1 MAGNLIIV
9 SAPSGAGK
17 TTLVELM
24 LRRLPDV
31 RPSISLT
38 ARAPRPGEEHG
49 RHYHFVTPGE
59 FKSMIDRGEF
69 LEWAEVH
76 GNLYGTPRRAVEEFR
91 NAGQDVVLTID
102 VQGASAARGLFPDAV
117 SVFIL
122 PPSRQSIE
130 ERLESR
136 GTDSGE
142 VLRRRIENA
151 RAEIAEYRNFDYL
164 IINENLER
172 ATEDLVA
179 IVLAARCARD
189 RRASL
194 AETILQQF

>member
-24 LRRLPDV
+24 LKRLPDV
-31 RPSISLT
+31 QPSISLT

-49 RHYHFVTPGE
+49 RHYHFVTPAE
-59 FKSMIDRGEF
+59 FQSMIDRGEF

-76 GNLYGTPRRAVEEFR
+76 GNLYGTPRRAVEECR
-91 NAGQDVVLTID
+91 RDGQDVVLTID
-102 VQGASAARGLFPDAV
+102 VQGASAARALFADAV

-122 PPSRQSIE
+122 PPSRQSLE
-130 ERLESR
+130 ERLHAR
-136 GTDSGE
+136 GTDSAE
-142 VLRRRIENA
+142 VRRRRLENA
-151 RAEIAEYRNFDYL
+151 RAEIAEYSNFDYL
-164 IINENLER
+164 IVNDNLER
-172 ATEDLVA
+172 ATDDLVA

-189 RRASL
+189 RRGSI
-194 AETILQQF
+194 AEAILQQF

>member
-24 LRRLPDV
+24 LSRLPDV

-38 ARAPRPGEEHG
+38 ARAPRPGEEDG
-49 RHYHFVTPGE
+49 RHYHFVTPAV
-59 FKSMIDRGEF
+59 FKSMVDRGEF

-76 GNLYGTPRRAVEEFR
+76 GNLYGTPRRAVEEYR
-91 NAGQDVVLTID
+91 NRGQDVVLTID
-102 VQGASAARGLFPDAV
+102 VQGASAAREYFPDAV
-117 SVFIL
+117 SVFVL
-122 PPSRQSIE
+122 PPSRQSLE
-130 ERLESR
+130 ERLHSR
-136 GTDSGE
+136 GTDAAE
-142 VLRRRIENA
+142 VRRRRLENA

-164 IINENLER
+164 IVNDNLER
-172 ATEDLVA
+172 ATDDLVA

-189 RRASL
+189 RRAAI
-194 AETILQQF
+194 AEAILQEF